1 MTIFK
6 EYSHKDLL
14 ISCSI
19 DSANLLEYYIRSCLY
34 NGLEGHELQKKWTI
48 IIWDFSTE
56 IKINKHVLLDNCTW
70 LNVALTGI
78 AGLFSKFIFF
88 LVRGAIIQND
98 GARSFVIGNTVL
110 VNIMLIMTIVCLTNL
125 QMDDLFIDN
134 C

>member
-1 MTIFK
+1 MWPSQASRAYFQ
-6 EYSHKDLL
+6 
-14 ISCSI
+14 
-19 DSANLLEYYIRSCLY
+19 NL
-34 NGLEGHELQKKWTI
+34 
-48 IIWDFSTE
+48 F
-56 IKINKHVLLDNCTW
+56 
-70 LNVALTGI
+70 
-78 AGLFSKFIFF
+78 FF